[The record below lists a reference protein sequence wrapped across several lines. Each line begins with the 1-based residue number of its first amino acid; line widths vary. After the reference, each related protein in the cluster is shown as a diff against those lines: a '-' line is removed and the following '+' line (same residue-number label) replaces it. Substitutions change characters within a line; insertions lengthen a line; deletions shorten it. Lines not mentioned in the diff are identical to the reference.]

1 MKHLLFW
8 HLLILTLFSCQ
19 NKSSVDHLFFNGR
32 IYTVDKDSTVA
43 EAMVVNEGKIVAV
56 GDKQYLLKAYK
67 TKNKTDLKGKTI
79 FPGFIDAH
87 CHFYGYGMNLS
98 QIDLVGTKSWE
109 EVLDSVSAYNSIN
122 NDGWVMGRG
131 WDQNDWDVKNFPD
144 KSELDSLFPEKP
156 VYLKRIDG
164 HACVVNQK
172 ALDLAGIDQYT
183 KISGGDVILV
193 DGKPSG
199 LLLDNAMDSVEK
211 LIPKPSV
218 EAVTDALLK
227 AQRRCFAVG
236 LTTVS
241 DAGLEKSV
249 IDIINALQKDDEL
262 KIRVYAM
269 LTDNEENK
277 NFYFKNGPYKTD
289 RLNVRAFKYYA
300 DGALG
305 SRGAL
310 LLAPYSDA
318 RNTRGLQLKPTIYF
332 EQEAKLCYDHGFQ
345 MCTHAIGDSAN
356 RMILQVYGAQLG
368 GPNDR
373 RWRIEHCQVIAP
385 DDFDLFHQFTIVPS
399 VQPAHATSDMY
410 WATDRLGI
418 YRIRGAYA
426 YEDLLKENGWIADG
440 SDFPVEDINPIFGFY
455 AAVARKD
462 RKGYPV
468 DGFDLR
474 NALTRE
480 QALRA
485 MTIWAA
491 FANFEENEKGSL
503 EAGKFADFVV
513 LDKDIMTIPIM
524 ETFKAKVMA
533 TYVNGEKVF

>member
-1 MKHLLFW
+1 MA
-8 HLLILTLFSCQ
+8 TLFSCQ
-19 NKSSVDHLFFNGR
+19 NKHFVDSLFYNGR

-43 EAMVVNEGKIVAV
+43 EAMLVHDGMIVAV
-56 GDKQYLLKAYK
+56 GDEEILLRAYDVK
-67 TKNKTDLKGKTI
+67 ERTDLKGKTV

-98 QIDLVGTKSWE
+98 QVDLVGTKSWNQ
-109 EVLDSVSAYNSIN
+109 VIDSVSAYAIAH
-122 NDGWVMGRG
+122 NDGWIIGSG
-131 WDQNDWDVKNFPD
+131 WDQNDWEKKNFPN
-144 KSELDSLFPEKP
+144 KTELDVLFPDRP
-156 VYLKRIDG
+156 VFLKRIDG
-164 HACVVNQK
+164 HACIVNQK
-172 ALDLAGIDQYT
+172 TLDLAGIDHHT
-183 KISGGDVILV
+183 KIVGGEVMLV
-193 DGKPSG
+193 DGTPSG
-199 LLLDNAMDSVEK
+199 VLLDNAMDSIEK
-211 LIPKPSV
+211 LIPKPSIEV
-218 EAVTDALLK
+218 VKDALIR
-227 AQRRCFAVG
+227 AQDRCFAVG

-249 IDIINALQKDDEL
+249 VDIIDSLQRNDKL

-277 NFYFKNGPYKTD
+277 SYYFKHGPYKTG

-318 RNTRGLQLKPTIYF
+318 QTTIGLQLKPTVYF
-332 EQEAKLCYDHGFQ
+332 EQQAKLCYDHGFQ

-356 RMILQVYGAQLG
+356 RMILHIYGAILE

-385 DDFDLFHQFTIVPS
+385 DDFELFHQFTIVPS
-399 VQPAHATSDMY
+399 VQPSHATSDMY

-440 SDFPVEDINPIFGFY
+440 SDFPVEEINPIFGFY

-462 RKGYPV
+462 QRGYPV
-468 DGFDLR
+468 GGFDMR

-503 EAGKFADFVV
+503 EPGKFADFVI
-513 LDKDIMTIPIM
+513 LDKDIMTIPIQ
-524 ETFKAKVMA
+524 ETFTSKVLE
-533 TYVNGEKVF
+533 TYINGERVF